1 MLSSGAMLRGW
12 VVTLILV
19 GLAGVARADAE
30 PEGPPDLITRA
41 LELARQGA
49 AEGNNDKL
57 AEAIGLFKQGYELN
71 PNPVILCNIGQAYRI
86 MGQLP
91 RAHLM
96 MSECMRRLPAVQPT
110 AVASFRP
117 VLDELEAAL
126 PEKHVAVDVVSA
138 PTGARLGAS
147 VFADD
152 ESVQA
157 PAVIWLP
164 EGVHTITASFPGFA
178 DSRQEVTI
186 TADDVAG
193 HPRKSVKLEL
203 QPEDTGGVDRIV
215 EPEPEP
221 EPSSSRRTVGW
232 IAVAGGAA
240 LLAGGGVMHA
250 IAYDTRKELVAG
262 LSGTDYDETR
272 KTFET
277 QRAVTFSLYGV
288 GAAAAV
294 TGAVLLYLSPRH
306 GDRVR
311 IEPTPAGDGATVW
324 LDLSP

>member
-1 MLSSGAMLRGW
+1 MLRGW
-12 VVTLILV
+12 VVTLIVV
-19 GLAGVARADAE
+19 GLAGLARADAE
-30 PEGPPDLITRA
+30 PDPEGPPDVIQRA
-41 LELARQGA
+41 LRLAQEGA
-49 AEGNNDKL
+49 AEGNHDKL
-57 AEAIGLFKQGYELN
+57 TEAIGLFKQGYQLN

-91 RAHLM
+91 RAHM
-96 MSECMRRLPAVQPT
+96 MMAECMRRLPAVQPT

-117 VLDELEAAL
+117 VLDEIEAAL
-126 PEKHVAVDVVSA
+126 PEEHVAVDVVST
-138 PTGARLGAS
+138 PEGARLGAS

-152 ESVQA
+152 ETVQA

-186 TADDVAG
+186 TGDDVAG

-203 QPEDTGGVDRIV
+203 QPEETGGVDPIV
-215 EPEPEP
+215 EPEPIEP
-221 EPSSSRRTVGW
+221 PDPRRKIGW
-232 IAVAGGAA
+232 ISLAGGVA
-240 LLAGGGVMHA
+240 LLAGGGAMHA
-250 IAYDTRKELVAG
+250 VAYDTRKDLVDG
-262 LSGTDYDETR
+262 LSGDAYR
-272 KTFET
+272 AKKKTFET
-277 QRAVTFSLYGV
+277 QRAVTFTLYGV